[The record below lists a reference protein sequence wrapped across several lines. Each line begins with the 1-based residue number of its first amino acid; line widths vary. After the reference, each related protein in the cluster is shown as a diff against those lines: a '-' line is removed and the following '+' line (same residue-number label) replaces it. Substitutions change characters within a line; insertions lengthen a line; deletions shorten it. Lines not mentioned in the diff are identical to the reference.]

1 MPIDA
6 YRRDLRVFAFIFFI
20 FSFFIVIFVFMAF
33 FFIIAFFFIMA
44 FFFFIMVIFFFIIRF
59 VILPPD
65 PKKPLT
71 LLYNFPTT
79 LLCAPLGRGALWG
92 TGIPGGVAIPGV
104 AIPGVGIPGG
114 GGSIPGGGG
123 ADILL

>member
-20 FSFFIVIFVFMAF
+20 MAFFFIMVF

-79 LLCAPLGRGALWG
+79 LLCAPLGRGAFWG
-92 TGIPGGVAIPGV
+92 VGGI
-104 AIPGVGIPGG
+104 GIPGG
-114 GGSIPGGGG
+114 GGGIPGGVPGGGGG

>member
-20 FSFFIVIFVFMAF
+20 FIIVIF
-33 FFIIAFFFIMA
+33 FFFIMA
-44 FFFFIMVIFFFIIRF
+44 FFFFIMVFFFIMAFFFNMRF

-79 LLCAPLGRGALWG
+79 LFCAPLGRGAFWG
-92 TGIPGGVAIPGV
+92 VGGIGIPEGGG
-104 AIPGVGIPGG
+104 GDIPGG
-114 GGSIPGGGG
+114 GGGIPGGGGG